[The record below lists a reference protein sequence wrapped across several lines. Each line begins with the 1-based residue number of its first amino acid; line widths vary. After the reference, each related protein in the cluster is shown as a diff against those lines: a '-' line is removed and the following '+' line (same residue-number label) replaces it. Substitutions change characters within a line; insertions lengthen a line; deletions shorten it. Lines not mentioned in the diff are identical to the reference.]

1 MKEEQSNDTG
11 IVSDFLLADHEA
23 LCVAEGVHLVSGQ
36 GNSVLVETESGLI
49 LTDSGPGGK
58 VTRAMVEQVR
68 SISEKPLLAIVYS
81 HGHVGYNHGMHYWL
95 EDAERRGDPAP
106 QRIAQARLAR
116 RYRRY
121 QETWGL
127 QAHLNGI
134 QFNARMPEQPPE
146 RWFTFPTVE
155 FDERHVI
162 DGGDRRVEVLAAPSE
177 TDDAM
182 ALWIPDCKVLYAGPA
197 FIKSIPNIGT
207 PLRTLRDPVRWADTM
222 ERLMALEP
230 EVLIPEF
237 GRPVEGRDEVRQAM
251 QLTVDALR
259 YLRRETVRRMN
270 QGMTEWQILHDMEY
284 PDEIFGHRLMR
295 PSYGMPEY
303 IVRDIW
309 RSENGWWDRNPTHLH
324 PAAPGEVSEALREA
338 VADSD
343 HVLRCAQ
350 AHRDN
355 KRPQLALHVLDMLS
369 PENPGDDCARRA
381 RALKAELLEQL
392 AEASPSFVS
401 AQIYRSEA
409 ARLAGDF

>member
-1 MKEEQSNDTG
+1 
-11 IVSDFLLADHEA
+11 
-23 LCVAEGVHLVSGQ
+23 
-36 GNSVLVETESGLI
+36 
-49 LTDSGPGGK
+49 
-58 VTRAMVEQVR
+58 
-68 SISEKPLLAIVYS
+68 
-81 HGHVGYNHGMHYWL
+81 
-95 EDAERRGDPAP
+95 
-106 QRIAQARLAR
+106 
-116 RYRRY
+116 
-121 QETWGL
+121 
-127 QAHLNGI
+127 
-134 QFNARMPEQPPE
+134 
-146 RWFTFPTVE
+146 
-155 FDERHVI
+155 
-162 DGGDRRVEVLAAPSE
+162 
-177 TDDAM
+177 M
-182 ALWIPDCKVLYAGPA
+182 ALDA
-197 FIKSIPNIGT
+197 
-207 PLRTLRDPVRWADTM
+207 
-222 ERLMALEP
+222 